1 MTAYT
6 RGHKLT
12 GLANMAKVTMTLLP
26 AHGDLD
32 SSKQASGVVG
42 PGELV
47 EPVAA
52 AGAGSYQAAGTP
64 QGRVAKVAGTLAS
77 ANAYGGMKRY
87 GIAMRVIE
95 PSTTFS
101 DPNSTNTNI
110 AQSNS
115 DISNGEFVRVA
126 HSGVFLTTLV
136 EATASAS
143 VAATF
148 LPGTALTWDGGAT
161 RPSGI
166 SGTGA
171 WTPATASDLVL
182 AEVKSFKAVND
193 GGLLEL
199 KLLA

>member
-12 GLANMAKVTMTLLP
+12 SLADIARVTMTLLP

-32 SSKQASGVVG
+32 SSKQASGAVE

-52 AGAGSYQAAGTP
+52 VGANSYQAAGAP
-64 QGRVAKVAGTLAS
+64 QGRVAKVAGSLSS
-77 ANAYGGMKRY
+77 ANAYRGMKRY
-87 GIAMRVIE
+87 GVAMRVIE
-95 PSTTFS
+95 HSSTFS
-101 DPNSTNTNI
+101 DPNDANTNV
-110 AQSNS
+110 AQSNKTIN
-115 DISNGEFVRVA
+115 DGEFVRA
-126 HSGVFLTTLV
+126 AYGGIFLTTLV
-136 EATASAS
+136 EAGASAS
-143 VAATF
+143 IADTYK
-148 LPGTALTWDGGAT
+148 PGTALTWDGAAT
-161 RPSGI
+161 RPTGI
-166 SGTGA
+166 TGTGA

-182 AEVKSFKAVND
+182 AEVKSFKAVDD